1 MSADSSAARAAR
13 HKRAMERKKAHIDDR
28 IARATV
34 DKGLLVVLTGNGKGK
49 SSSAFGM
56 IARSVGHGLR
66 CGVVQF
72 IKGTWECGEHLL
84 FRDHPLVEFHVMATG
99 FTWETQDR
107 ETDIAAAEKT
117 WREAS
122 RLLTDKSIDVVLLDE
137 LTYMLTYGYLDKQ
150 VVVDAIAGR
159 PAPQHVIVTG
169 RNAGRELIELAD
181 TVSEIKDTKHAFN
194 DGIKVQKGIDF

>member
-1 MSADSSAARAAR
+1 MSGKTSPERAAR
-13 HKRAMERKKAHIDDR
+13 HKKAMQRKKEHVDSQ

-34 DKGLLVVLTGNGKGK
+34 DKGLLLVLTGNGKGK
-49 SSSAFGM
+49 SSSGFGM

-84 FRDHPLVEFHVMATG
+84 FKDHPLVEFHVMATG

-107 ETDIAAAEKT
+107 DADIAAAEAT
-117 WREAS
+117 WQQAE
-122 RLLTDKSIDVVLLDE
+122 RLLRDERVDVVLLDE

-150 VVVDAIAGR
+150 RVLDCLAAR
-159 PAPQHVIVTG
+159 PPHQHVIITG
-169 RNAGRELIELAD
+169 RNASRELTDLAD
-181 TVSEIKDTKHAFN
+181 TVSEIQDTKHAFN
-194 DGIKVQKGIDF
+194 AGIKVQKGIDY

>member
-1 MSADSSAARAAR
+1 MQ
-13 HKRAMERKKAHIDDR
+13 RKKNHVDSQ
-28 IARATV
+28 IARATR
-34 DKGLLVVLTGNGKGK
+34 DKGLLVILTGNGKGK

-84 FRDHPLVEFHVMATG
+84 FKEHPQVEFHVMATG

-107 ETDIAAAEKT
+107 DSDIAAAERT
-117 WREAS
+117 WREAEK
-122 RLLTDKSIDVVLLDE
+122 LLTDQTVDVVLLDE

-150 VVVDAIAGR
+150 RVLDTLADR
-159 PAPQHVIVTG
+159 PPAQHVIVTG
-169 RNAGRELIELAD
+169 RNAGKELIELAD
-181 TVSEIKDTKHAFN
+181 TVSEIHDTKHAFN
-194 DGIKVQKGIDF
+194 DGIKVQKGIDY